1 MKALAKAAGCLLT
14 CVALHMQAM
23 AETAAPAAGAASAPL
38 TVYDVLTTRAAA
50 DLSVPA
56 SPAFAILGLTPT
68 SIQRPGSVRELMAA
82 ATKGF
87 DKDGKVKNGLAIDIA
102 PMSMFARERIVG
114 GDRYRDSP
122 VTQALARTTVSLG
135 TAESGGG
142 TQLAW
147 GVRVGVWDQGDPGLF
162 AGKLA
167 KCVRESNPFGGPPPA
182 GPNVTGPT
190 QAQQE
195 ATLNAIADCKV
206 PELVE
211 DLWAKPA
218 LYVGFGQSWYSG
230 SGSAKDKLPAAK
242 ALWAT
247 YSVGRS
253 VASYRGLLQLNAERK
268 TDERVADPA
277 DATKLLRQDTTALV
291 ARLKLGAEKWHA
303 YADLGRNRLELA
315 GKAKVNTRYS
325 GLGVDL
331 RLRDDLWLQV
341 GRSNERGFID
351 GSAQNKVLVGFRWGT
366 KPLLENLAP
375 GK

>member
-1 MKALAKAAGCLLT
+1 MNALAKAAGCLLT
-14 CVALHMQAM
+14 CVALHMPALAQ
-23 AETAAPAAGAASAPL
+23 TAQPAAGAASAPL
-38 TVYDVLTTRAAA
+38 TVHDVLTTRAAA

-82 ATKGF
+82 ATRGF

-102 PMSMFARERIVG
+102 PISLLARERIVG
-114 GDRYRDSP
+114 GDRYRDSS

-142 TQLAW
+142 SQLAW
-147 GVRVGVWDQGDPGLF
+147 GVRVGIWDQGDPGLF

-167 KCVRESNPFGGPPPA
+167 KCVRGSNPFGGAPPS
-182 GPNVTGPT
+182 GPVVTEPT
-190 QAQQE
+190 KAEQE
-195 ATLNAIADCKV
+195 ATQRAIADCAV
-206 PELVE
+206 PKLVE

-230 SGSAKDKLPAAK
+230 SGSVKDKLPAVK
-242 ALWAT
+242 AMWAT
-247 YSVGRS
+247 YSIGRS
-253 VASYRGLLQLNAERK
+253 VAGYRGLLQLNAERK
-268 TDERVADPA
+268 TDDRVADPA
-277 DATKLLRQDTTALV
+277 DAMKLLRQDTTSLV

-303 YADLGRNRLELA
+303 YADLGRNRMELGSA
-315 GKAKVNTRYS
+315 SRTNTRYS

-331 RLRDDLWLQV
+331 RLQDDLWLQV

-351 GSAQNKVLVGFRWGT
+351 GSSQNKVLVGFRWGT
-366 KPLLENLAP
+366 KPLLESP
-375 GK
+375 GTGK